1 MPSKCLI
8 AFYCL
13 ATEAVKGAA
22 GKVTVAD
29 LQKFQETISDET
41 EKKEQWGDNSRPLN
55 QYLDNTLVYVIRSYG
70 TGNAMHTLCQF
81 FQVN

>member
-1 MPSKCLI
+1 MQVRNFGMPSKCLI

-41 EKKEQWGDNSRPLN
+41 EKKEQ
-55 QYLDNTLVYVIRSYG
+55 
-70 TGNAMHTLCQF
+70 
-81 FQVN
+81 